1 MTAGSPAE
9 YLAVPSLPDLLVR
22 ACHGHGDRPALTIDG
37 ARQTFSELFDRA
49 MLTARSLAALG
60 VGRRSRVGIYMPN
73 CAEFVEVLFG
83 ASMLGATVVP
93 INNRFRSRELAHVQA
108 DAELGVILTRQAAA
122 DSPDHPGRLLTVVGG
137 LAGPRPVI
145 VVLGEPREQAVAN
158 GANGADGA
166 VGVVGDPEFRSLAD
180 GIAPQAVEEQRS
192 RIRLRDVAAILYTSG
207 TTAMPK
213 GCVHTH
219 EALVRNG
226 IVTGRSRFLLSEQ
239 DRFWDPLP
247 MFHVSFLI
255 PMIACVDA
263 GAEIISMG
271 RFDGE
276 QALEIIEQQRATW
289 VFAAFQAIAGGLLAA
304 PSFGRRST
312 GSVRMSMCI
321 GNPPD
326 LRRFQA
332 AFPDADLLST
342 YGSTETGGVIT
353 YHEPGATPEQRVT
366 TCGTP
371 FRGVE
376 LAIKDLE
383 SPARLEADR
392 VGEIL
397 VRGYSVLD
405 GYLNDPRATAE
416 AIDADGWLHTGDL
429 GAIDGRGQLIF
440 HGRVKDMIKV
450 GGENV
455 SPAEVEALLA
465 EHPAVRVVHVVGAP
479 DARLDEVVA
488 AYVEIVPGAAV
499 SEQDVIDFCRE
510 QVAGYKVPRYV
521 RFVDDWPM
529 SATKVRKDE
538 LRRWIAAEL
547 AGTAVQP
554 T

>member
-1 MTAGSPAE
+1 MTASSPAE

-37 ARQTFSELFDRA
+37 ARQTFSELLDRA
-49 MLTARSLAALG
+49 TLTARSLAALG

-108 DAELGVILTRQAAA
+108 DADLGIILTRQASA
-122 DSPDHPGRLLTVVGG
+122 DSPDHPDRLLTAING
-137 LAGPRPVI
+137 LPGPRPVV
-145 VVLGEPREQAVAN
+145 VVLGEPRERA
-158 GANGADGA
+158 
-166 VGVVGDPEFRSLAD
+166 GVVGDPEFRSLAV
-180 GIAPQAVEEQRS
+180 GIAAQTVEEERS

-213 GCVHTH
+213 GCIHTH

-263 GAEIISMG
+263 GAEIISMS

-276 QALEIIEQQRATW
+276 QALEIIEKQRATW

-332 AFPDADLLST
+332 AFPAADLLST

-353 YHEPGATPEQRVT
+353 YHEPDATPEQRVT
-366 TCGTP
+366 TCGTA

-383 SPARLEADR
+383 SPAHLDADR

-405 GYLNDPRATAE
+405 GYLNDPRATAD

-455 SPAEVEALLA
+455 SSAEVEALLA

-499 SEQDVIDFCRE
+499 REQDVIDFCRE

-547 AGTAVQP
+547 ADAAVQP

>member
-1 MTAGSPAE
+1 MTASSPAE

-60 VGRRSRVGIYMPN
+60 VGRHSRVGIYMPN

-122 DSPDHPGRLLTVVGG
+122 DSPDHPDRLLTVVSGRP
-137 LAGPRPVI
+137 GPRPVV
-145 VVLGEPREQAVAN
+145 VVLGEPREQAVA
-158 GANGADGA
+158 D
-166 VGVVGDPEFRSLAD
+166 GVVGDPEFRSLAD
-180 GIAPQAVEEQRS
+180 GIAPQAVEEMRS

-213 GCVHTH
+213 GCIHTH

-276 QALEIIEQQRATW
+276 EALEIIEKQRATW

-321 GNPPD
+321 GSPPD

-332 AFPDADLLST
+332 AFPAADLLST

-353 YHEPGATPEQRVT
+353 YHEPGATREQRVT

-376 LAIKDLE
+376 LAIKDLD
-383 SPARLEADR
+383 SPAHLDADR

-479 DARLDEVVA
+479 DPRLDEVVA

-538 LRRWIAAEL
+538 LRCWIAAEL
-547 AGTAVQP
+547 ADAAVQP

>member
-1 MTAGSPAE
+1 MTAGSAAE

-60 VGRRSRVGIYMPN
+60 VERRSRVGIYMPN

-122 DSPDHPGRLLTVVGG
+122 HSPDHPDRLLTALTG
-137 LAGPRPVI
+137 LPGPRPVV
-145 VVLGEPREQAVAN
+145 VVLGEPRDQA
-158 GANGADGA
+158 
-166 VGVVGDPEFRSLAD
+166 GVVGDPQFRSLAD
-180 GIAPQAVEEQRS
+180 GVAARIVEENRS
-192 RIRLRDVAAILYTSG
+192 CVRLRDVAAILYTSG

-213 GCVHTH
+213 GCIHTH

-239 DRFWDPLP
+239 DRFFDPLP

-255 PMIACVDA
+255 PLIACVDA
-263 GAEIISMG
+263 GAEIISMS

-276 QALEIIEQQRATW
+276 EALEIIERQRATW

-312 GSVRMSMCI
+312 AGVRMSMCI

-332 AFPDADLLST
+332 AFPAADLLST

-353 YHEPGATPEQRVT
+353 YHEPHATPEQRVT

-383 SPARLEADR
+383 SAAHLDADG

-405 GYLNDPRATAE
+405 GYLNDPKATAE

-429 GAIDGRGQLIF
+429 GAIDRGGQLVF
-440 HGRVKDMIKV
+440 HGRVKDMVKV

-465 EHPAVRVVHVVGAP
+465 EHPAVRVVQVVGAP
-479 DARLDEVVA
+479 DPRLDEVVA

-499 SEQDVIDFCRE
+499 CEQDLIDFCRE

-529 SATKVRKDE
+529 SATKIRKDE

-547 AGTAVQP
+547 AGAAVRP
-554 T
+554 A

>member
-1 MTAGSPAE
+1 VTASSPGE

-22 ACHGHGDRPALTIDG
+22 AGQRYRGRSALSIDG
-37 ARQTFSELFDRA
+37 ARQTFNELLDRA
-49 MLTARSLAALG
+49 VLTARSLAALG

-93 INNRFRSRELAHVQA
+93 VNNRFRSRELAHIQA
-108 DAELGVILTRQAAA
+108 DAELEVILTRQASA
-122 DSPDHPGRLLTVVGG
+122 DSPDHPGRLLTVMSGRS
-137 LAGPRPVI
+137 GPRPII
-145 VVLGEPREQAVAN
+145 VVLGEPQERPREPVV
-158 GANGADGA
+158 ADGA
-166 VGVVGDPEFRSLAD
+166 IGDREFRSLAD
-180 GIAPQAVEEQRS
+180 SIAAQAVEEQRS
-192 RIRLRDVAAILYTSG
+192 RIRLRDIAAILYTSG

-213 GCVHTH
+213 GCIHTH

-247 MFHVSFLI
+247 MFHVSFLL
-255 PMIACVDA
+255 PLIACVDA
-263 GAEIISMG
+263 GAEMISMS
-271 RFDGE
+271 RFDGDE
-276 QALEIIEQQRATW
+276 ALEIIERQRVTW
-289 VFAAFQAIAGGLLAA
+289 VFVAFQAIAGGLMSAS
-304 PSFGRRST
+304 PHRRRSVD
-312 GSVRMSMCI
+312 SVRMSMCI

-332 AFPDADLLST
+332 AFPAADLLST

-353 YHEPGATPEQRVT
+353 YHEPSATREQRVT

-376 LAIKDLE
+376 LAIKDLD
-383 SPARLEADR
+383 SPAHLDVDR

-405 GYLNDPRATAE
+405 GYLNDPAATAE
-416 AIDADGWLHTGDL
+416 TIDAEGWLHTGDL
-429 GAIDGRGQLIF
+429 GAIDGCGQLIF

-455 SPAEVEALLA
+455 SPAEIEALLA

-488 AYVEIVPGAAV
+488 AYVELVPEAAV
-499 SEQDVIDFCRE
+499 SEQDVIRFCAE

-538 LRRWIAAEL
+538 LRRRIAAEL
-547 AGTAVQP
+547 AGTAVP
-554 T
+554 ST